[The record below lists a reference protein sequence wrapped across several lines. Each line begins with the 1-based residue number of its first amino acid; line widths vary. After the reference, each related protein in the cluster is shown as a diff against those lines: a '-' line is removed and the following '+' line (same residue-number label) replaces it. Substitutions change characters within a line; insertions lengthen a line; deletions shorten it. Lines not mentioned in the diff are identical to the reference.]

1 MAGHPWGLMKRLGIS
16 CVGLSLAAIVLGV
29 AAGAAQ
35 TPHVNPDAQI
45 LADFTAR
52 VKTYTDLRDKVDN
65 GAPTLKPT
73 TDPAKILEAERALA
87 ARIRAAR
94 ATAKPGDIF
103 APAIEKKFRALL
115 RPEVKGRLGSET
127 RSVILDEKPAVWL
140 KVNAE
145 YPPDQPL
152 STVPAQVLETLPTLP
167 DGLEYRF
174 VNHHLILRD
183 TRANVIVDYLLN
195 AIA

>member
-1 MAGHPWGLMKRLGIS
+1 VGLGI
-16 CVGLSLAAIVLGV
+16 AAIVF
-29 AAGAAQ
+29 AAAASAAQ
-35 TPHVNPDAQI
+35 TPHVNPEAQI

-52 VKTYTDLRDKVDN
+52 VKVYTDLRDKIDN
-65 GAPTLKPT
+65 GAPPLKPT
-73 TDPAKILEAERALA
+73 TEPGKILEAERAL
-87 ARIRAAR
+87 
-94 ATAKPGDIF
+94 G

-115 RPEVKGRLGSET
+115 RPEVKGRAGAET
-127 RSVILDEKPAVWL
+127 KSVILDEKPAVWL

-152 STVPAQVLETLPTLP
+152 STVPAQVLEALPKLP

-195 AIA
+195 AIP